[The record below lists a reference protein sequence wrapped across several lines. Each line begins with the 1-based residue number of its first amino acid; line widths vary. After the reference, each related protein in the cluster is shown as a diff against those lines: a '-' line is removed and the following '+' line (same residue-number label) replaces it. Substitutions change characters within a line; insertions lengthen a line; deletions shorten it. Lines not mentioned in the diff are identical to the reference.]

1 MKLKKLIVGLV
12 FLTVFTCGYAPQGYS
27 FPSQS
32 SPKVEVVVLK
42 SQEESLSEQELE
54 RRGEGSST
62 PAIYSF
68 QVKINHRFHSCP
80 PRASP

>member
-1 MKLKKLIVGLV
+1 MKLRKFIVGII

-27 FPSQS
+27 FNFES
-32 SPKVEVVVLK
+32 SPKLELTVKKVY
-42 SQEESLSEQELE
+42 EENLSEQELE

-62 PAIYSF
+62 PLIYSF
-68 QVKINHRFHSCP
+68 RVKIDHRFYSSP